1 MGYTL
6 ARNDNER
13 SSTPY
18 SGAGMQHKRTAPMNT
33 LPSLKKCAT
42 NKKGR

>member
-1 MGYTL
+1 MGYVL
-6 ARNDNER
+6 AMNDTER

-33 LPSLKKCAT
+33 FSS
-42 NKKGR
+42 